1 MLPVSHVTAGD
12 VLRLAELDQL
22 RRTSSLRGA
31 GLVAH
36 AWATIFAAMAVYVVW
51 PSALTLVVAVAV
63 IGSRQLGLFVL
74 MHDASHWLLF
84 RHHRLNNGVV
94 KWLCAYPL
102 GEDLPAYR
110 RTHHLHHRHTQQ
122 PDDPDLALA
131 APFPV
136 TRARFW
142 GDALR
147 DLSGFSACAMVI
159 SARPWR
165 KPAVAWRRLRG
176 PVLSNAV
183 LLGLLAGAGH
193 WYLYPLLW
201 LLPLA
206 TWYRLVTRL
215 RTVAE
220 HAMVPD
226 NDDPLLNSRTTATGP
241 LGRAF
246 LAPYWVNYHLEHHL
260 LVFVPCWK
268 LRRAHALLLA
278 KGYGT
283 RMERSPG
290 YLDVIRRT
298 TRPSLRPPYPA
309 GSI

>member
-1 MLPVSHVTAGD
+1 M
-12 VLRLAELDQL
+12 
-22 RRTSSLRGA
+22 
-31 GLVAH
+31 
-36 AWATIFAAMAVYVVW
+36 IFTAMAVYVVW
-51 PSALTLVVAVAV
+51 PSALTFVAAVAV

-74 MHDASHWLLF
+74 MHEASHWLLF
-84 RHHRLNNGVV
+84 RRHQANVGVV

-142 GDALR
+142 ADALR
-147 DLSGFSACAMVI
+147 DVSGWTAGAAVI
-159 SARPWR
+159 GGRPWR
-165 KPAVAWRRLRG
+165 EQAVAWGRLRG
-176 PVLSNAV
+176 PMLSNAA
-183 LLGLLAGAGH
+183 LFGLLAGAGH

-215 RTVAE
+215 RAVAE
-220 HAMVPD
+220 HAMVAD
-226 NDDPLLNSRTTATGP
+226 NDDPLRNSRTTAAGP
-241 LGRAF
+241 IERAF

-278 KGYGT
+278 KGYGAS
-283 RMERSPG
+283 MEQSPG
-290 YLDVIRRT
+290 YLDVIRRA
-298 TRPSLRPPYPA
+298 TRPRRMLDVPETPSPA
-309 GSI
+309 GRPRPAIVD